1 MLVLVTIKLVR
12 YGSEQ
17 AVTIVG
23 NGLFFHAYELE
34 ICIEVVFNED
44 GIRPHDFLWVRGFQ
58 WKKMRGIL
66 VVLCIRCEKT

>member
-12 YGSEQ
+12 HGSEQ

-23 NGLFFHAYELE
+23 NGLFFHADELE

-44 GIRPHDFLWVRGFQ
+44 GIRPHDFL
-58 WKKMRGIL
+58 
-66 VVLCIRCEKT
+66 